1 MIVLQVIPELEAG
14 GAERTT
20 LEVAE
25 AIVAAG
31 GRALVASQGGRL
43 EGELAELGGELIRL
57 PVASKNPLTL
67 WSNTQALVRLIRREG
82 VQIVHARSRAP
93 AWSAK
98 WACDRTQARFVTTY
112 HGTYNA
118 KSGLKRRYNSVMARG
133 ERVIANSGFIAD
145 HVRREH
151 MIDEARLVVIPRGVD
166 LARFDPAIVD
176 VDRVQA
182 LAGQWGVAGQVGQ
195 APLLLLPGRLT
206 GWKGQREAIRALAA
220 LGDTGTPPPHLLLVG
235 DAQGR
240 DAYVSELDE
249 LASSL
254 GVADRVH
261 RVGHCSDMPA
271 ALALCDLVL
280 TPSVEPEAFGRT
292 AAEAGAMGRL
302 VIAADHGGAREVV
315 REGETGWRVT
325 PGDPV
330 ALASAIRTA
339 LTMDRNMHDSM
350 VAAARDHV
358 ATHFSTVSL
367 QASTLRVYREVLN
380 SAS

>member
-1 MIVLQVIPELEAG
+1 MIILQVIPELEAG

-25 AIVAAG
+25 AVVEAG
-31 GRALVASQGGRL
+31 GRALVVSEGGRL
-43 EGELAELGGELIRL
+43 EPELAAVGGELIRL

-67 WSNTQALVRLIRREG
+67 WSNMRALIEIIRRER

-98 WACDRTQARFVTTY
+98 WACDRTEAHFVTTY

-118 KSGLKRRYNSVMARG
+118 RSGLKRRYNSVMAAG
-133 ERVIANSGFIAD
+133 ERVIANSSFIAD

-151 MIDEARLVVIPRGVD
+151 GVPEDRLVVIPRGVD
-166 LARFDPAIVD
+166 LDRFDMAAVPASRVEALFRAWRLD
-176 VDRVQA
+176 VA
-182 LAGQWGVAGQVGQ
+182 E
-195 APLLLLPGRLT
+195 APRLLLPGRLT

-220 LGDTGTPPPHLLLVG
+220 LPAMESAPHLLLVG

-240 DAYVSELDE
+240 EAYAAELDE
-249 LASSL
+249 LARAL
-254 GVADRVH
+254 DVADRVH

-271 ALALCDLVL
+271 AFALSDLVL

-315 REGETGWRVT
+315 RDGETGWRVR
-325 PGDPV
+325 PGDV
-330 ALASAIRTA
+330 DALSAAIATA
-339 LTMDRNMHDSM
+339 LSLGAEQRADM
-350 VAAARDHV
+350 VMAARDYIT
-358 ATHFSTVSL
+358 THFSARAL
-367 QASTLRVYREVLN
+367 QASTLRVYHEVLN
-380 SAS
+380 SHP

>member
-25 AIVAAG
+25 AVVAAG

-43 EGELAELGGELIRL
+43 EGELAELGGELVRL

-67 WSNTQALVRLIRREG
+67 WSNMTALVRLIRREG

-98 WACDRTQARFVTTY
+98 WACDRTEARFITTY

-118 KSGLKRRYNSVMARG
+118 RSGLKRRYNSVMAGG

-151 MIDEARLVVIPRGVD
+151 GVDGARLTVIPRGVD
-166 LARFDPAIVD
+166 LTRFDPAAVPD
-176 VDRVQA
+176 ERVAA
-182 LAGQWGVAGQVGQ
+182 LAGQWGVAGLAGK

-206 GWKGQREAIRALAA
+206 GWKGQREAIRALAG
-220 LGDTGTPPPHLLLVG
+220 LGDVGPSLPHLLLVG

-240 DAYVSELDE
+240 DAYVRELEE
-249 LASSL
+249 LAATL
-254 GVADRVH
+254 GVTDRVH
-261 RVGHCSDMPA
+261 RVGHCTDMPA
-271 ALALCDLVL
+271 AFALSDLVL
-280 TPSVEPEAFGRT
+280 TPSVDPEAFGRT

-315 REGETGWRVT
+315 LDGETGWRVA
-325 PGDPV
+325 PGDPA
-330 ALASAIRTA
+330 ALATAIAAA
-339 LTMDRNMHDSM
+339 LTLDRNVHDSM

-380 SAS
+380 STP